1 MKVKEMMTG
10 DTVTCDLNASLAE
23 AAAAMWENDCGI
35 LPVSKDGEEIVGVI
49 TDRDI
54 CMGASMRDRS
64 FSRISVEEIMT
75 GALYST
81 SPEEDVSR
89 ALELM
94 REHKVRRLP
103 VLDDGGQL
111 KGMLSI
117 NDLTLRAEEPSGK
130 KTPQLSFAQVMETY
144 KAVCEHQRSREQP
157 RTMTA
162 NA

>member
-1 MKVKEMMTG
+1 MMTG
-10 DTVTCDLNASLAE
+10 NTVTCDLNASLAE

-54 CMGASMRDRS
+54 CMGASMRNRS
-64 FSRISVEEIMT
+64 LSRISVEEIMT

-81 SPEEDVSR
+81 SPEDDVSR
-89 ALELM
+89 ALKLM

-103 VLDDGGQL
+103 VVDDEKRL

-117 NDLTLRAEEPSGK
+117 NDLTLRAEEPLSK
-130 KTPQLSFAQVMETY
+130 KALQLSTAEVIETY
-144 KAVCEHQRSREQP
+144 KAICEHQRPTEQP
-157 RTMTA
+157 QTMTV

>member
-35 LPVSKDGEEIVGVI
+35 LPVLKDGEEIVGVI

-64 FSRISVEEIMT
+64 LSRISVEEIMT

-103 VLDDGGQL
+103 VVDDEGQL

-117 NDLTLRAEEPSGK
+117 NDFTLWAEEPSGK
-130 KTPQLSFAQVMETY
+130 ATSQLSFAEVMETY
-144 KAVCEHQRSREQP
+144 KAVCDHQRPTQQP

>member
-10 DTVTCDLNASLAE
+10 DTVTCDLNVSLAE

-64 FSRISVEEIMT
+64 LSRISVEEIMT

-81 SPEEDVSR
+81 SPEDDVDR
-89 ALELM
+89 APELA
-94 REHKVRRLP
+94 RGPH
-103 VLDDGGQL
+103 
-111 KGMLSI
+111 
-117 NDLTLRAEEPSGK
+117 A
-130 KTPQLSFAQVMETY
+130 
-144 KAVCEHQRSREQP
+144 
-157 RTMTA
+157 
-162 NA
+162 

>member
-23 AAAAMWENDCGI
+23 AAAAMWERDCGI
-35 LPVSKDGEEIVGVI
+35 LPVSKDGQEIVGVI

-54 CMGASMRDRS
+54 CMGASMRNQS
-64 FSRISVEEIMT
+64 LSRISVEQIMT

-81 SPEEDVSR
+81 SPEDEVSR

-94 REHKVRRLP
+94 REHKVRRLL
-103 VLDDGGQL
+103 VMDDEGQL

-117 NDLTLRAEEPSGK
+117 NDLTLRAEEP
-130 KTPQLSFAQVMETY
+130 LSKNALQPSFGEVMETY
-144 KAVCEHQRSREQP
+144 KAICEHQRPAEQP
-157 RTMTA
+157 QTMTA

>member
-1 MKVKEMMTG
+1 
-10 DTVTCDLNASLAE
+10 
-23 AAAAMWENDCGI
+23 
-35 LPVSKDGEEIVGVI
+35 
-49 TDRDI
+49 
-54 CMGASMRDRS
+54 
-64 FSRISVEEIMT
+64 MT

-103 VLDDGGQL
+103 VVDNEGQL

-117 NDLTLRAEEPSGK
+117 NDLTLRAQEPSGK

-144 KAVCEHQRSREQP
+144 KAVCDHQRPTQQP
-157 RTMTA
+157 RIMTA